1 MKIRFFCYVGG
12 IMGFFLSLE
21 FYLNIKSNTKMLNLK
36 LSKLNNYW
44 VCI

>member
-1 MKIRFFCYVGG
+1 
-12 IMGFFLSLE
+12 MGFFLSLE
-21 FYLNIKSNTKMLNLK
+21 FYLNIKSNTKTLNLK